1 MLKSHEVLILTQE
14 VRLQKEDEEKGGCN
28 AEMLN

>member
-1 MLKSHEVLILTQE
+1 MVKSHEVLILTRE
-14 VRLQKEDEEKGGCN
+14 VRQQREDEEKGGRN